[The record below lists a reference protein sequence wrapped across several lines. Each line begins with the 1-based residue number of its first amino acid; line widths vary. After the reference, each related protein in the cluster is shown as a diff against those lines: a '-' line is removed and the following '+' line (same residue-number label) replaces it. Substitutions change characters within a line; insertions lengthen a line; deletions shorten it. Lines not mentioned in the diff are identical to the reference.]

1 MPVDWAH
8 RIKRVYAGSVR
19 ILGQGLTAL
28 GLLPR
33 TPPPRRQRVRH
44 WLMSLTR
51 VHDSVG
57 IAELGVPWW
66 TYSSIDAVEAWLRA
80 RRRPI
85 RVFEFGSGASTLWLA
100 QRTDEVHTV
109 EHHAGF
115 AARMREEF
123 ARHPNISLRHVEAPA
138 SDRPRVPSGKSG
150 SKGFDFA
157 DYVTTIDRVGGTF
170 DLIVIDG
177 RAREACLRASI
188 PHLASDGLIV
198 YDNSRRRRYRRAIE
212 ESGLTERRLAGLTP
226 TLPYPEQTSLLE
238 WPGRATG

>member
-1 MPVDWAH
+1 VPVDWAH
-8 RIKRVYAGSVR
+8 RVKSVYAGSAR
-19 ILGQGLTAL
+19 TLGRALTAI
-28 GLLPR
+28 GLLPK
-33 TPPPRRQRVRH
+33 TLPPRRQRLRH
-44 WLMSLTR
+44 WLTSLTR
-51 VHDSVG
+51 VHDSLG

-100 QRTDEVHTV
+100 QRADEVHTV

-115 AARMREEF
+115 AARMRAEF
-123 ARHPNISLRHVEAPA
+123 AKHSNISPRHVEAPA
-138 SDRPRVPSGKSG
+138 SDRPRVASGKSG
-150 SKGFDFA
+150 NRGFDFA
-157 DYVTTIDRVGGTF
+157 DYVATIDRVGGTF

-188 PHLASDGLIV
+188 PHLAPDGLIV

-212 ESGLTERRLAGLTP
+212 ASGLTERRLTGLTP

-238 WPGRATG
+238 RPGRATR